1 MAHWYTK
8 YGIKLHK
15 NDFSPLVWGARTTT
29 RGAGMNRQHTHAIA
43 AIAMLAA
50 LVFAIGTA
58 SANEPAG
65 ATVSDEEVRGRLP
78 VPGAGQVTVEA
89 GNITVANL
97 DTNMSTLRWAGV
109 FGNTSGNIILGDS
122 DGNQLYVWT
131 AEGNLVYFANAAVE
145 WTSLQNANEAEVVA
159 EFPYVGGAI
168 ADNYTTTF
176 TGATPANIG
185 SNIFTTL
192 ESDYA
197 ETLSAGGNTWRTYS
211 LRDGTGAFLF
221 AGRVD
226 VGNQAYDGSPA
237 DFQVIL
243 PDDGTGTSG
252 GTGTPETWDVY
263 VELI

>member
-1 MAHWYTK
+1 
-8 YGIKLHK
+8 
-15 NDFSPLVWGARTTT
+15 
-29 RGAGMNRQHTHAIA
+29 MNTQNTHIIA
-43 AIAMLAA
+43 TLAVLTA
-50 LVFAIGTA
+50 LVFAVGVA

-65 ATVSDEEVRGRLP
+65 ATVSDEDVRDRFP
-78 VPGAGQVTVEA
+78 VPTAGQVTVEA
-89 GNITVANL
+89 GNITAANL

-122 DGNQLYVWT
+122 DGNQLYTWT
-131 AEGNLVYFANAAVE
+131 AQGNLVYFANAAVD
-145 WTSLQNANEAEVVA
+145 WTALTNANEADVVGA
-159 EFPYVGGAI
+159 FSYVGGAI

-176 TGATPANIG
+176 TGASESIG
-185 SNIFTTL
+185 SNIFTGVS
-192 ESDYA
+192 SDYA
-197 ETLSAGGNTWRTYS
+197 ATLSSGGNTWRTYS
-211 LRDGTGAFLF
+211 LTDGTAFVF

-252 GTGTPETWDVY
+252 GAGTPETWDVY

>member
-1 MAHWYTK
+1 
-8 YGIKLHK
+8 
-15 NDFSPLVWGARTTT
+15 
-29 RGAGMNRQHTHAIA
+29 MNRQHTQTIA

-78 VPGAGQVTVEA
+78 VPPADTVTVEA
-89 GNITVANL
+89 GNITAANL
-97 DTNMSTLRWAGV
+97 DTDMSTLRWAGV
-109 FGNTSGNIILGDS
+109 FGNTSGNIVLGDS

-131 AEGNLVYFANAAVE
+131 AEGNLVYFASAGVE
-145 WTSLQNANEAEVVA
+145 WTSLQNADETDVTT
-159 EFPYVGGAI
+159 EFPYVGGSI
-168 ADNYTTTF
+168 SDNYAQTF
-176 TGATPANIG
+176 TGGVESIG
-185 SNIFTTL
+185 SNIFLSL

-197 ETLSAGGNTWRTYS
+197 ETLSSGGDAWRTYS
-211 LRDGTGAFLF
+211 LRDGTGAFVF

-226 VGNQAYDGSPA
+226 VGNQAYDGSEA

-243 PDDGTGTSG
+243 PDNGTGTMG
-252 GTGTPETWDVY
+252 GAGTPVTWDVY

>member
-1 MAHWYTK
+1 
-8 YGIKLHK
+8 
-15 NDFSPLVWGARTTT
+15 
-29 RGAGMNRQHTHAIA
+29 MNRQHTQAIA
-43 AIAMLAA
+43 AIAVLAA

-78 VPGAGQVTVEA
+78 VPDAGQVTVEA
-89 GNITVANL
+89 GNITAANL
-97 DTNMSTLRWAGV
+97 DTDMSTLRWAGV
-109 FGNTSGNIILGDS
+109 FGNTSGDIVLGDS
-122 DGNQLYVWT
+122 DGNRLYEWT
-131 AEGNLVYFANAAVE
+131 AQGNLVYFASAATVE
-145 WTSLQNANEAEVVA
+145 WTQLQNADEAEVIA

-176 TGATPANIG
+176 TGAQESIG

-197 ETLSAGGNTWRTYS
+197 ATFSLGGAAWQTYS
-211 LRDGTGAFLF
+211 LRDGSGAFVF
-221 AGRVD
+221 AGRVQT
-226 VGNQAYDGSPA
+226 GNQAYDGSAA

-243 PDDGTGTSG
+243 PDDGTGTMG
-252 GTGTPETWDVY
+252 GAGTPTTWDVY